1 MNLSMKLQVR
11 QSQSLV
17 MTPQLLQSIR
27 LLQFGALE
35 LQGFI
40 EREIEQNPLL
50 EMIPSAER
58 GASALP
64 QAPAAPREGDD
75 DAGGPRRGHGPEFHV
90 GAPPTMEDIADDRPG
105 LLGHVMAE
113 LCDILPPGDRAIGET
128 LAMHLD
134 EAGYMRTPA
143 EDIAASLGCPPAQV
157 VDCLDRIRRA
167 IEPAG
172 LFAASLAECLSI
184 QLSRQGRMDPV
195 MAGILSHL
203 DLLAKRDFA
212 ALRRLTGED
221 EDGLMEALSEIRRLN
236 PKPGQQFGDR
246 TIHSI
251 VPDVFVSSD
260 GGSGWRI
267 RLNGRALPRLIVH
280 NDYSDIVSRAASTGE
295 KEYLAQCQNSAGW
308 LIRSLDQRARTILKV
323 TAEIVRRQE
332 EFLKRG
338 VQGLRPMT
346 LASVAEAVSLHE
358 STVSRVT
365 ANKFMATPRGTFELK
380 FFFTV
385 AIAATDGGDAHS
397 AESVKLRIQRL
408 IAAETVG
415 NVLSDDDIALKLKDD
430 GIDLARRTVAKYREA
445 LGLSSSIQRRREL
458 NARRC
463 AS

>member
-50 EMIPSAER
+50 EMVPSAER
-58 GASALP
+58 AASALP
-64 QAPAAPREGDD
+64 QAPAVRGGGDD
-75 DAGGPRRGHGPEFHV
+75 DVGGPRRGHGPEFSV
-90 GAPPTMEDIADDRPG
+90 GSLPTMEDIADDRPG
-105 LLGHVMAE
+105 LLAHAVAE
-113 LCDILPPGDRAIGET
+113 LGDILPPGDRAIGET

-143 EDIAASLGCPPAQV
+143 EDIAASLGCPVTQV
-157 VDCLDRIRRA
+157 VDCLERIRRA

-172 LFAASLAECLSI
+172 LFAGSLAECLSI

-195 MAGILSHL
+195 MAGILSNL
-203 DLLAKRDFA
+203 DLLARRDFA

-221 EDGLMEALSEIRRLN
+221 EDGLMEALSEIRRLD
-236 PKPGQQFGDR
+236 PKPGLQFGDR
-246 TIHSI
+246 AIHSV
-251 VPDVFVSSD
+251 VPDVFVSSN

-267 RLNGRALPRLIVH
+267 RLNSRALPRLIMH
-280 NDYSDIVSRAASTGE
+280 NDYRDIVSRAASAGDR
-295 KEYLAQCQNSAGW
+295 EYLAQCQNSAGW

-408 IAAETVG
+408 IAGETVG

-430 GIDLARRTVAKYREA
+430 GIELARRTVAKYREA

-458 NARRC
+458 NAKCR

>member
-1 MNLSMKLQVR
+1 
-11 QSQSLV
+11 
-17 MTPQLLQSIR
+17 
-27 LLQFGALE
+27 
-35 LQGFI
+35 
-40 EREIEQNPLL
+40 
-50 EMIPSAER
+50 
-58 GASALP
+58 
-64 QAPAAPREGDD
+64 
-75 DAGGPRRGHGPEFHV
+75 
-90 GAPPTMEDIADDRPG
+90 
-105 LLGHVMAE
+105 
-113 LCDILPPGDRAIGET
+113 
-128 LAMHLD
+128 
-134 EAGYMRTPA
+134 
-143 EDIAASLGCPPAQV
+143 
-157 VDCLDRIRRA
+157 
-167 IEPAG
+167 
-172 LFAASLAECLSI
+172 
-184 QLSRQGRMDPV
+184 

-280 NDYSDIVSRAASTGE
+280 NDYSDIVSRATSTGD

-365 ANKFMATPRGTFELK
+365 VNKFMATPRGTFELK

>member
-50 EMIPSAER
+50 EMVPSAER
-58 GASALP
+58 AASALP
-64 QAPAAPREGDD
+64 QAPAVRDVHDD
-75 DAGGPRRGHGPEFHV
+75 VGGPRRGHGPEFSV
-90 GAPPTMEDIADDRPG
+90 GSLPTMEDIADDRPG
-105 LLGHVMAE
+105 LLAHAVAE
-113 LCDILPPGDRAIGET
+113 LGDILPPGDRAIGET

-143 EDIAASLGCPPAQV
+143 EDIAASLGCPVTQV
-157 VDCLDRIRRA
+157 VDCLERIRGA

-172 LFAASLAECLSI
+172 LFAGSLAECLSI

-195 MAGILSHL
+195 MAGILSNL

-221 EDGLMEALSEIRRLN
+221 EDGLMEALSEIRRLD
-236 PKPGQQFGDR
+236 PKPGLQFGDR
-246 TIHSI
+246 TIHSV

-267 RLNGRALPRLIVH
+267 RLNSRALPRLIVH
-280 NDYSDIVSRAASTGE
+280 NDYRDVVSRTASTGDR
-295 KEYLAQCQNSAGW
+295 EYLAQCQNSAGW

-332 EFLKRG
+332 DFLKRG

-408 IAAETVG
+408 IAGETVG

-458 NARRC
+458 NARCR